1 MKSTSI
7 IFLAAISIAT
17 ICNQISARTAD
28 AQSTSTHIIKELPL
42 PTVPDSLTQPS
53 DRADYIIKHFWDSLD
68 FEKTASQFDDES
80 LEQNFV
86 NYINLFSHANASNLK
101 GNIDTLMSAAENTPS
116 LAKKLY
122 NLADKY
128 LATRESPFRNESY
141 YIYFLQNEIKSQAC
155 GEAARERAKY
165 RLQAALKNRPGSQAA
180 DFKFISRDGT
190 SLTLSSLDC
199 ETPVLLMFYDP
210 DCNHC
215 SETIE
220 EIKSLNL
227 NNIKI
232 VAIDSED
239 DRELWDTTK
248 NAMPDSWTIGF
259 ALDPIQNNDIYIFE
273 EMPTL
278 FLLDKS
284 KKIILKDASLSEIKG
299 LCP

>member
-1 MKSTSI
+1 M
-7 IFLAAISIAT
+7 
-17 ICNQISARTAD
+17 
-28 AQSTSTHIIKELPL
+28 
-42 PTVPDSLTQPS
+42 
-53 DRADYIIKHFWDSLD
+53 D
-68 FEKTASQFDDES
+68 FDKNESRYDGES

-86 NYINLFSHANASNLK
+86 NYINLFPHANADSLK
-101 GNIDTLMSAAENTPS
+101 DDIDTLMSAAEKSPS
-116 LAKKLY
+116 LAKKIY

-128 LATRESPFRNESY
+128 LATKESPFRNEGY

-155 GEAARERAKY
+155 GEAGRERAKY

-180 DFKFISRDGT
+180 DFKFISRDGST
-190 SLTLSSLDC
+190 LTLSSLDC

-220 EIKSLNL
+220 EIKNLNL

-248 NAMPDSWTIGF
+248 NAMPDNWTIGF
-259 ALDPIQNNDIYIFE
+259 ALDPVQNNDIYIFE

-299 LCP
+299 LCR